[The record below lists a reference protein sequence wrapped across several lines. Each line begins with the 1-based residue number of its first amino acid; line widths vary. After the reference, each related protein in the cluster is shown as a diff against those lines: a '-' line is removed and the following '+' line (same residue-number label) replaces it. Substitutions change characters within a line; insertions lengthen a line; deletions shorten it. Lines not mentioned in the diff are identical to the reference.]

1 MQRRLIWPIA
11 FGLISVVYGLMG
23 LAGSV
28 SLLIESSYV
37 DFYGILAL
45 LQIAIGVGLI
55 MFKNWARKL
64 AVLFY
69 ACFLII
75 MLPISLFL
83 ESTRVIFSVKAIQW
97 ILAFAMVYFF
107 SRPHIKKQFK

>member
-1 MQRRLIWPIA
+1 MKKLFWPIA
-11 FGLISVVYGLMG
+11 FGLISVVYGLMSFV
-23 LAGSV
+23 GSL
-28 SLLIESSYV
+28 SFFMESGHI

-45 LQIAIGVGLI
+45 LQIVIGVGLI
-55 MFKNWARKL
+55 SFKNWARKL

-69 ACFLII
+69 ALFLII

-83 ESTRVIFSVKAIQW
+83 ERTAVIFSVKVIQW
-97 ILAFAMVYFF
+97 ILAFAIVYVF